1 MFFEQAIAH
10 QIPGYTKEA
19 DSLHGESLAMLDY
32 RDELKVKNDALEE
45 FWDVNRLAGNPQK
58 VIASP
63 MPRAY
68 RTTSKRRV
76 SMRPGNLQFDRQDS
90 MLEPEEHN
98 KIYAFLFEKLIT
110 PAYKPLAYALNWII
124 IRGTYQY
131 RVVIFNIK
139 KIDASV
145 VRKLKLISEALQASP
160 FHVTAAHAYVDTTE
174 SDYYLES
181 KRPTEGLN
189 FKQLYG
195 PREMS
200 LNLGHFSLRYPVT
213 GFSQINESQIHNL
226 IKAASRML
234 SLSKED
240 HFLDL
245 YCGYGL
251 FSFALGEA
259 AKDVLGVEWEGP
271 SIDCAKASAKHL
283 KKNYR
288 FIAGKIDEMFVQTR
302 LPRPVPGEPEKILLD
317 PPRKGCEPGVILAQ
331 GMGTLRLP
339 RARGAAARPVPGHPA
354 PRNHR
359 DAREEVT
366 RSVILRR
373 GTPNQSPIAGFRQY
387 FVPELHTKQA
397 FPPPLVCN

>member
-1 MFFEQAIAH
+1 MFFEQAIAL
-10 QIPGYTKEA
+10 QIPGYTREA
-19 DSLHGESLAMLDY
+19 DSAHGESLAMFDY
-32 RDELKVKNDALEE
+32 KDELKIKNQAIKE
-45 FWDVNRLAGNPQK
+45 FWEVNRLAGNPQN

-63 MPRAY
+63 MPREY

-76 SMRPGNLQFDRQDS
+76 FMQPGNLQFDRQDS

-98 KIYAFLFEKLIT
+98 KIYNLLFEKLIT

-124 IRGTYQY
+124 IRGTYHY

-139 KIDASV
+139 KIDATI
-145 VRKLKLISEALQASP
+145 VRKLKQISEVLQKSELN
-160 FHVTAAHAYVDTTE
+160 VTAAHADVDTTE
-174 SDYYLES
+174 SDDYLES
-181 KRPTEGLN
+181 RRPTDGRN

-200 LNLGHFSLRYPVT
+200 LDLGHFRLKYPVT

-226 IKAASRML
+226 IKAASRLL

-259 AKDVLGVEWEGP
+259 AKSVLGVEWEGP

-283 KKNYR
+283 KKSYR

-302 LPRPVPGEPEKILLD
+302 LPRPIPGEPEKILLD
-317 PPRKGCEPGVILAQ
+317 PPRKGCEPGVIHALA
-331 GMGTLRLP
+331 MRKPIRVCHVFCGTDEI
-339 RARGAAARPVPGHPA
+339 PA
-354 PRNHR
+354 SLKEWERYGYR
-359 DAREEVT
+359 VREVQP
-366 RSVILRR
+366 LDLFP
-373 GTPNQSPIAGFRQY
+373 GTPHLETIVMLER
-387 FVPELHTKQA
+387 K
-397 FPPPLVCN
+397 

>member
-1 MFFEQAIAH
+1 MEAIMFFEQAIAH

-32 RDELKVKNDALEE
+32 KDELKVKNDAIQE

-63 MPRAY
+63 MPRGY

-76 SMRPGNLQFDRQDS
+76 YMQPGNLQFDRQES

-98 KIYAFLFEKLIT
+98 KIYDFLFEKLIT

-139 KIDASV
+139 KIDASI
-145 VRKLKLISEALQASP
+145 VRKLKLIAEALQKSP

-181 KRPTEGLN
+181 KRPTDGLD

-195 PREMS
+195 PRD
-200 LNLGHFSLRYPVT
+200 LTLDLGHFRLKYPVT

-226 IKAASRML
+226 IKAASRLL

-259 AKDVLGVEWEGP
+259 AKSVLGVEWEGL
-271 SIDCAKASAKHL
+271 SIESAKASAKFL

-288 FIAGKIDEMFVQTR
+288 FVAGKIDEMFVQTR
-302 LPRPVPGEPEKILLD
+302 LPRPIPGEPEKILLD
-317 PPRKGCEPGVILAQ
+317 PPRKGCEPGVIHALA
-331 GMGTLRLP
+331 MRKPVRVCHIFCGTDEI
-339 RARGAAARPVPGHPA
+339 PA
-354 PRNHR
+354 SLKEWERYGYR
-359 DAREEVT
+359 VREVQP
-366 RSVILRR
+366 LDLFP
-373 GTPNQSPIAGFRQY
+373 GTPHLETIVMLER
-387 FVPELHTKQA
+387 K
-397 FPPPLVCN
+397 

>member
-10 QIPGYTKEA
+10 QVPGYTREA
-19 DSLHGESLAMLDY
+19 DSAHGESLAMFDY
-32 RDELKVKNDALEE
+32 KDELKIKNQAIKE
-45 FWDVNRLAGNPQK
+45 FWEVNRLAGNPQN

-63 MPRAY
+63 MPREY

-76 SMRPGNLQFDRQDS
+76 FMQPGNLQFDRQDS

-98 KIYAFLFEKLIT
+98 KIYNQLFEKLIT

-124 IRGTYQY
+124 IRGTYRY

-139 KIDASV
+139 KIDATI
-145 VRKLKLISEALQASP
+145 VRKLKQISEVLQKSELN
-160 FHVTAAHAYVDTTE
+160 VTAAHAYVDTTE

-200 LNLGHFSLRYPVT
+200 LDLGHFRLKYPVT

-226 IKAASRML
+226 IKAASRL
-234 SLSKED
+234 LNLSKED

-259 AKDVLGVEWEGP
+259 AKSVLGVEWEGP

-283 KKNYR
+283 KKSYR

-302 LPRPVPGEPEKILLD
+302 LPRPIPGEPEKILLD
-317 PPRKGCEPGVILAQ
+317 PPRKGCEPGVIHALA
-331 GMGTLRLP
+331 MRKPIRVCHVFCGTDEI
-339 RARGAAARPVPGHPA
+339 PA
-354 PRNHR
+354 SLKEWERYGYR
-359 DAREEVT
+359 VREVQP
-366 RSVILRR
+366 LDLFP
-373 GTPNQSPIAGFRQY
+373 GTPHLETIVMLER
-387 FVPELHTKQA
+387 K
-397 FPPPLVCN
+397 

>member
-10 QIPGYTKEA
+10 QVPGYTREA
-19 DSLHGESLAMLDY
+19 DSAHGESLAMFDY
-32 RDELKVKNDALEE
+32 KDELKIKNQAIKE
-45 FWDVNRLAGNPQK
+45 FWEVNRLAGNPQN

-63 MPRAY
+63 MPREY

-76 SMRPGNLQFDRQDS
+76 FMQPGNLQFDRQDS

-98 KIYAFLFEKLIT
+98 KIYNLLFEKLIT

-124 IRGTYQY
+124 IRGTYRY

-139 KIDASV
+139 KIDASI
-145 VRKLKLISEALQASP
+145 VRKLKQISEVLQKSELN
-160 FHVTAAHAYVDTTE
+160 VTAAHAYVDTTE

-200 LNLGHFSLRYPVT
+200 LSLGKFSLRYPVT

-226 IKAASRML
+226 IKAASRLL

-259 AKDVLGVEWEGP
+259 AKSVLGVEWEGP

-283 KKNYR
+283 KKSYR
-288 FIAGKIDEMFVQTR
+288 FIAGKIDEMFVQMR
-302 LPRPVPGEPEKILLD
+302 LPRPIPGKNPAGPAAQGLRTRRDSRTRDEKAN
-317 PPRKGCEPGVILAQ
+317 PRMPRVLRHRRNSRLAQ

-339 RARGAAARPVPGHPA
+339 RARGAAARPVPRHPA
-354 PRNHR
+354 PGNHR
-359 DAREEVT
+359 HAGEEIDFRTGLRPYRRKT
-366 RSVILRR
+366 RDER
-373 GTPNQSPIAGFRQY
+373 
-387 FVPELHTKQA
+387 
-397 FPPPLVCN
+397 

>member
-10 QIPGYTKEA
+10 QVPGYTREA
-19 DSLHGESLAMLDY
+19 DSAHGESLAMFDY
-32 RDELKVKNDALEE
+32 KDELKIKNQAIKE
-45 FWDVNRLAGNPQK
+45 FWEVNRLAGNPQN

-63 MPRAY
+63 IPREY

-76 SMRPGNLQFDRQDS
+76 FMQPGNLQFDRQDS

-98 KIYAFLFEKLIT
+98 KIYNLLFEKLIT

-124 IRGTYQY
+124 IRGTYRY

-139 KIDASV
+139 KIDATI
-145 VRKLKLISEALQASP
+145 VRKLKQISEVLQKSELN
-160 FHVTAAHAYVDTTE
+160 VTAAHAYVDTTE

-200 LNLGHFSLRYPVT
+200 LDLGHFRLKYPVT

-226 IKAASRML
+226 IKAASRLL

-259 AKDVLGVEWEGP
+259 AKSVLGVEWEGP

-283 KKNYR
+283 KKSYR

-302 LPRPVPGEPEKILLD
+302 LPRPIPGEPEKILLD
-317 PPRKGCEPGVILAQ
+317 PPRKGCEPGVIHALA
-331 GMGTLRLP
+331 MRKPIRVCHVFCGTDEI
-339 RARGAAARPVPGHPA
+339 PA
-354 PRNHR
+354 SLKEWERYGYR
-359 DAREEVT
+359 VREVQP
-366 RSVILRR
+366 LDLFP
-373 GTPNQSPIAGFRQY
+373 GTPHLETIVMLER
-387 FVPELHTKQA
+387 K
-397 FPPPLVCN
+397 

>member
-1 MFFEQAIAH
+1 MLFEQAIAR

-19 DSLHGESLAMLDY
+19 DSAHGESLAMLDY
-32 RDELKVKNDALEE
+32 KDELRIKDAAIRE

-76 SMRPGNLQFDRQDS
+76 YMEPGNLQFDRQES

-98 KIYAFLFEKLIT
+98 KIYDFLFDKLIT

-139 KIDASV
+139 KIDASI
-145 VRKLKLISEALQASP
+145 VRKLKLIADALQKSP
-160 FHVTAAHAYVDTTE
+160 LHVTAAHAYVDTTE

-195 PREMS
+195 PRELS

-226 IKAASRML
+226 IKAASRLL

-259 AKDVLGVEWEGP
+259 AKSVLGVEWEGP

-288 FIAGKIDEMFVQTR
+288 FIAGKIDEEFVQTR
-302 LPRPVPGEPEKILLD
+302 LPRPVLNEPEKILLD
-317 PPRKGCEPGVILAQ
+317 PPRKGCETGVIHALA
-331 GMGTLRLP
+331 MRKPIRVCHVFCGTDEI
-339 RARGAAARPVPGHPA
+339 PA
-354 PRNHR
+354 SLKEWERYGYR
-359 DAREEVT
+359 VRE
-366 RSVILRR
+366 IQPLDLFP
-373 GTPNQSPIAGFRQY
+373 GTPHLETI
-387 FVPELHTKQA
+387 VMLEKK
-397 FPPPLVCN
+397 

>member
-10 QIPGYTKEA
+10 QVPGYTRDA
-19 DSLHGESLAMLDY
+19 DSAHGESLAMFDY
-32 RDELKVKNDALEE
+32 KDELKIKNQAIKE
-45 FWDVNRLAGNPQK
+45 FWEVNRLAGNPQN

-63 MPRAY
+63 MPREY

-76 SMRPGNLQFDRQDS
+76 FMQPGNLQFDRQDS

-98 KIYAFLFEKLIT
+98 KIYNLLFEKLIT

-124 IRGTYQY
+124 IRGTYRY

-139 KIDASV
+139 KIDATI
-145 VRKLKLISEALQASP
+145 VRKLKQISEVLQKSELN
-160 FHVTAAHAYVDTTE
+160 VTAAHAYVDTTE

-200 LNLGHFSLRYPVT
+200 LDLGHFRLKYPVT

-226 IKAASRML
+226 IKAASRLL

-259 AKDVLGVEWEGP
+259 AKSVLGVEWEGP

-283 KKNYR
+283 KKSYR
-288 FIAGKIDEMFVQTR
+288 FIAGKIDEMFVQMR
-302 LPRPVPGEPEKILLD
+302 LPRPIPGEPEKILLD
-317 PPRKGCEPGVILAQ
+317 PPRKGCEPGVIHALA
-331 GMGTLRLP
+331 MRKPIRVCHVFCGTDEI
-339 RARGAAARPVPGHPA
+339 PA
-354 PRNHR
+354 SLKEWERYGYR
-359 DAREEVT
+359 VREVQP
-366 RSVILRR
+366 LDLFP
-373 GTPNQSPIAGFRQY
+373 GTPHLETIVMLER
-387 FVPELHTKQA
+387 K
-397 FPPPLVCN
+397 

>member
-10 QIPGYTKEA
+10 QVPGYTREA
-19 DSLHGESLAMLDY
+19 DSAHGESLAMFDY
-32 RDELKVKNDALEE
+32 KDELKIKNQAIKE
-45 FWDVNRLAGNPQK
+45 FWEVNRLAGNPQK

-63 MPRAY
+63 MPREY

-76 SMRPGNLQFDRQDS
+76 FMQPGNLQFDRQDS

-98 KIYAFLFEKLIT
+98 KIYNLLFEKLIT

-124 IRGTYQY
+124 IRGTYRY

-139 KIDASV
+139 KIDASI
-145 VRKLKLISEALQASP
+145 VRKLKQISEVLQKSELN
-160 FHVTAAHAYVDTTE
+160 VTAAHAYVDTTE

-200 LNLGHFSLRYPVT
+200 LDLGHFRLKYPVT

-226 IKAASRML
+226 IKAASRLL

-259 AKDVLGVEWEGP
+259 AKSVLGVEWEGP

-283 KKNYR
+283 KKSYR
-288 FIAGKIDEMFVQTR
+288 FIAGKIDEMFVQMR
-302 LPRPVPGEPEKILLD
+302 LPRPIPGEPEKILLD
-317 PPRKGCEPGVILAQ
+317 PPRKGCEPGVIHALA
-331 GMGTLRLP
+331 MRKPIRVCHVFCGTDEI
-339 RARGAAARPVPGHPA
+339 PA
-354 PRNHR
+354 SLKEWERYGYR
-359 DAREEVT
+359 VREVQP
-366 RSVILRR
+366 LDLFP
-373 GTPNQSPIAGFRQY
+373 GTPHLETIVMLER
-387 FVPELHTKQA
+387 K
-397 FPPPLVCN
+397 

>member
-1 MFFEQAIAH
+1 MLFEQAIAH
-10 QIPGYTKEA
+10 QIPNYTREA
-19 DSLHGESLAMLDY
+19 DSLRGESLAMLDY
-32 RDELKVKNDALEE
+32 KDELRVKDAAIRE

-58 VIASP
+58 VVASP
-63 MPRAY
+63 MPRGY

-76 SMRPGNLQFDRQDS
+76 HMEPGNLQFDRQDS
-90 MLEPEEHN
+90 LLEPDEHN
-98 KIYAFLFEKLIT
+98 RIYDFLFEKLIT

-139 KIDASV
+139 KIDASI
-145 VRKLKLISEALQASP
+145 VRKLKLIADALQKSP

-195 PREMS
+195 PRELS
-200 LNLGHFSLRYPVT
+200 LPLGKFSLRYPVT

-226 IKAASRML
+226 IKAASRLL

-259 AKDVLGVEWEGP
+259 AKSVLGVEWEGP
-271 SIDCAKASAKHL
+271 SIDCAKASARHL
-283 KKNYR
+283 KKTYR
-288 FIAGKIDEMFVQTR
+288 FIAGKIDEEFVQTR
-302 LPRPVPGEPEKILLD
+302 LPRPMLNEPEKILLD
-317 PPRKGCEPGVILAQ
+317 PPRKGCEPGVIHALA
-331 GMGTLRLP
+331 MRKPIRICHVFCGTDEI
-339 RARGAAARPVPGHPA
+339 PA
-354 PRNHR
+354 SLKEWERYGYR
-359 DAREEVT
+359 VREVQP
-366 RSVILRR
+366 LDLFP
-373 GTPNQSPIAGFRQY
+373 GTPHLETIVMLER
-387 FVPELHTKQA
+387 K
-397 FPPPLVCN
+397 

>member
-32 RDELKVKNDALEE
+32 KDELKVKNDALEE

-76 SMRPGNLQFDRQDS
+76 SMRPGNLQFDRQES

-98 KIYAFLFEKLIT
+98 KIYDFLFEKLIT

-200 LNLGHFSLRYPVT
+200 LPHA
-213 GFSQINESQIHNL
+213 Q
-226 IKAASRML
+226 
-234 SLSKED
+234 
-240 HFLDL
+240 
-245 YCGYGL
+245 
-251 FSFALGEA
+251 
-259 AKDVLGVEWEGP
+259 
-271 SIDCAKASAKHL
+271 
-283 KKNYR
+283 
-288 FIAGKIDEMFVQTR
+288 
-302 LPRPVPGEPEKILLD
+302 PR
-317 PPRKGCEPGVILAQ
+317 Q
-331 GMGTLRLP
+331 G
-339 RARGAAARPVPGHPA
+339 
-354 PRNHR
+354 
-359 DAREEVT
+359 
-366 RSVILRR
+366 
-373 GTPNQSPIAGFRQY
+373 
-387 FVPELHTKQA
+387 
-397 FPPPLVCN
+397 

>member
-10 QIPGYTKEA
+10 QVPGYTREA
-19 DSLHGESLAMLDY
+19 DSAHGESLAMFDY
-32 RDELKVKNDALEE
+32 KDELKIKNQAIKE
-45 FWDVNRLAGNPQK
+45 FWEVNRLAGNPQN

-63 MPRAY
+63 MPREY

-76 SMRPGNLQFDRQDS
+76 FMQPGNLQFDRQDS

-98 KIYAFLFEKLIT
+98 KIYNLLFEKLIT

-124 IRGTYQY
+124 IRGTYRY

-139 KIDASV
+139 KIDATI
-145 VRKLKLISEALQASP
+145 VRKLKQISEVLQKSELN
-160 FHVTAAHAYVDTTE
+160 VTAAHAYVDTTE

-200 LNLGHFSLRYPVT
+200 LDLGHFRLKYPVT

-226 IKAASRML
+226 IKAASRLL

-259 AKDVLGVEWEGP
+259 AKSVLGVEWEGP

-283 KKNYR
+283 KKSYR

-302 LPRPVPGEPEKILLD
+302 LPRPIPGEPEKILLD
-317 PPRKGCEPGVILAQ
+317 PPRKGCEPGVIHALA
-331 GMGTLRLP
+331 MRKPIRVCHVFCGTDEI
-339 RARGAAARPVPGHPA
+339 PA
-354 PRNHR
+354 SLKEWERYGYR
-359 DAREEVT
+359 VREVQP
-366 RSVILRR
+366 LDLFP
-373 GTPNQSPIAGFRQY
+373 GTPHLETIVMLER
-387 FVPELHTKQA
+387 K
-397 FPPPLVCN
+397 

>member
-10 QIPGYTKEA
+10 QVPGYTREA
-19 DSLHGESLAMLDY
+19 DSAHGESLAMFDY
-32 RDELKVKNDALEE
+32 KDELKIKNQAIKE
-45 FWDVNRLAGNPQK
+45 FWEVNRLAGNPQK

-63 MPRAY
+63 MPREY

-76 SMRPGNLQFDRQDS
+76 FMQPGNLQFDRQDS

-98 KIYAFLFEKLIT
+98 KIYNLLFEKLIT

-124 IRGTYQY
+124 IRGTYRY

-139 KIDASV
+139 KIDATI
-145 VRKLKLISEALQASP
+145 VRKLKQISEVLQKSELN
-160 FHVTAAHAYVDTTE
+160 VTAAHAYVDTTE

-200 LNLGHFSLRYPVT
+200 LDLGHFRLKYPVT

-226 IKAASRML
+226 IKAASRLL

-245 YCGYGL
+245 HCGYGL

-259 AKDVLGVEWEGP
+259 AKAVLGVEWEGP

-283 KKNYR
+283 KKSYR
-288 FIAGKIDEMFVQTR
+288 FIAGKIDEMFVQMR
-302 LPRPVPGEPEKILLD
+302 LPRPIPGEPEKILLD
-317 PPRKGCEPGVILAQ
+317 PPRKGCEPGVIHALA
-331 GMGTLRLP
+331 MRKPIRVCHVFCGTDEI
-339 RARGAAARPVPGHPA
+339 PA
-354 PRNHR
+354 SLKEWERYGYR
-359 DAREEVT
+359 VREVQ
-366 RSVILRR
+366 SLDLFP
-373 GTPNQSPIAGFRQY
+373 GTPHLETIVMLER
-387 FVPELHTKQA
+387 K
-397 FPPPLVCN
+397 

>member
-10 QIPGYTKEA
+10 QVPGYTREA
-19 DSLHGESLAMLDY
+19 DSAHGESLAMFDY
-32 RDELKVKNDALEE
+32 KDELKIKNQAIKE
-45 FWDVNRLAGNPQK
+45 FWEVNRLAGNPQK

-63 MPRAY
+63 MPREY

-76 SMRPGNLQFDRQDS
+76 FMQPGNLQFDRQDS

-98 KIYAFLFEKLIT
+98 KIYNLLFEKLIT

-124 IRGTYQY
+124 IRGTYRY

-139 KIDASV
+139 KIDASI
-145 VRKLKLISEALQASP
+145 VRKLKQISEVLQKSELN
-160 FHVTAAHAYVDTTE
+160 VTAAHAYVDTTE

-200 LNLGHFSLRYPVT
+200 LDLGHFRLKYPVT

-226 IKAASRML
+226 IKAASRLL

-259 AKDVLGVEWEGP
+259 AKAVLGVEWEGP

-283 KKNYR
+283 KKSYR
-288 FIAGKIDEMFVQTR
+288 FIAGKIDEMFVQMR
-302 LPRPVPGEPEKILLD
+302 LPRPIPGEPEKILLD
-317 PPRKGCEPGVILAQ
+317 PPRKGCEPGVIHALA
-331 GMGTLRLP
+331 MRKPIRVCHVFCGTDEI
-339 RARGAAARPVPGHPA
+339 PA
-354 PRNHR
+354 SLKEWERYGYR
-359 DAREEVT
+359 VREVQP
-366 RSVILRR
+366 LDLFP
-373 GTPNQSPIAGFRQY
+373 GTPHLETIVMLER
-387 FVPELHTKQA
+387 K
-397 FPPPLVCN
+397 

>member
-1 MFFEQAIAH
+1 MFFEQAIAL
-10 QIPGYTKEA
+10 QVPGYTREA
-19 DSLHGESLAMLDY
+19 DSAHGESLAMFDY
-32 RDELKVKNDALEE
+32 KDELKIKNQAIKE
-45 FWDVNRLAGNPQK
+45 FWEVNRLAGNPQK

-63 MPRAY
+63 MPREY

-76 SMRPGNLQFDRQDS
+76 FMQPGNLQFDRQDS

-98 KIYAFLFEKLIT
+98 KIYNLLFEKLIT

-124 IRGTYQY
+124 IRGTYRY

-139 KIDASV
+139 KIDATI
-145 VRKLKLISEALQASP
+145 VRKLKQISEVLQKSELN
-160 FHVTAAHAYVDTTE
+160 VTAAHAYVDTTE

-200 LNLGHFSLRYPVT
+200 LDLGHFRLKYPVT

-226 IKAASRML
+226 IKAASRLL

-259 AKDVLGVEWEGP
+259 AKSVLGVEWEGP

-283 KKNYR
+283 KKSYR
-288 FIAGKIDEMFVQTR
+288 FIAGKIDEMFVQMR
-302 LPRPVPGEPEKILLD
+302 LPRPIPGEPEKILLD
-317 PPRKGCEPGVILAQ
+317 PPRKGCEPGVIHALA
-331 GMGTLRLP
+331 MRKPIRVCHVFCGTDEI
-339 RARGAAARPVPGHPA
+339 PA
-354 PRNHR
+354 SLKEWERYGYR
-359 DAREEVT
+359 VREVQP
-366 RSVILRR
+366 LDLFP
-373 GTPNQSPIAGFRQY
+373 GTPHLETIVMLER
-387 FVPELHTKQA
+387 K
-397 FPPPLVCN
+397 

>member
-10 QIPGYTKEA
+10 QVPGYTREA
-19 DSLHGESLAMLDY
+19 DSAHGESLAMFDY
-32 RDELKVKNDALEE
+32 KDELKIKNQAIKE
-45 FWDVNRLAGNPQK
+45 FWEVNRLAGNPQN

-63 MPRAY
+63 MPREY

-76 SMRPGNLQFDRQDS
+76 FMQPGNLQFDRQDS

-98 KIYAFLFEKLIT
+98 KIYNLLFEKLIT

-124 IRGTYQY
+124 IRGTYRY

-139 KIDASV
+139 KIDATI
-145 VRKLKLISEALQASP
+145 VRKLKQISEVLQKSELN
-160 FHVTAAHAYVDTTE
+160 VTAAHAYVDTTE

-200 LNLGHFSLRYPVT
+200 LDLGHFRLKYPVT

-226 IKAASRML
+226 IKAASRLL

-259 AKDVLGVEWEGP
+259 AKSVLGVEWEGP

-283 KKNYR
+283 KKSYR
-288 FIAGKIDEMFVQTR
+288 FIAGKIDEMFVQMR
-302 LPRPVPGEPEKILLD
+302 LPRPIPGEPEKILLD
-317 PPRKGCEPGVILAQ
+317 PPRKGCEPGVIHALA
-331 GMGTLRLP
+331 MRKPIRVCHVFCGTDEI
-339 RARGAAARPVPGHPA
+339 PA
-354 PRNHR
+354 SLKEWERYGYR
-359 DAREEVT
+359 VREVQP
-366 RSVILRR
+366 LDLFP
-373 GTPNQSPIAGFRQY
+373 GTPHLETIVMLER
-387 FVPELHTKQA
+387 K
-397 FPPPLVCN
+397 

>member
-10 QIPGYTKEA
+10 QVPGYTREA
-19 DSLHGESLAMLDY
+19 DSAHGESLAMFDY
-32 RDELKVKNDALEE
+32 KDELKIKNQAIKE
-45 FWDVNRLAGNPQK
+45 FWEVNRLAGNPQNA
-58 VIASP
+58 IASP
-63 MPRAY
+63 MPREY

-76 SMRPGNLQFDRQDS
+76 FMQPGNLQFDRQDS

-98 KIYAFLFEKLIT
+98 KIYNLLFEKLIT

-124 IRGTYQY
+124 IRGTYRY

-139 KIDASV
+139 KIDATI
-145 VRKLKLISEALQASP
+145 VRKLKQISEVLQKSELN
-160 FHVTAAHAYVDTTE
+160 VTAAHAYVDTTE

-200 LNLGHFSLRYPVT
+200 LDLGHFRLKYPVT

-226 IKAASRML
+226 IKAASRLL

-259 AKDVLGVEWEGP
+259 AKSVLGVEWEGP

-283 KKNYR
+283 KKSYR

-302 LPRPVPGEPEKILLD
+302 LPRPIPGEPEKILLD
-317 PPRKGCEPGVILAQ
+317 PPRKGCEPGVIHALA
-331 GMGTLRLP
+331 MRKPIRVCHVFCGTDEI
-339 RARGAAARPVPGHPA
+339 PA
-354 PRNHR
+354 SLKEWERYGYR
-359 DAREEVT
+359 VREVQP
-366 RSVILRR
+366 LDLFP
-373 GTPNQSPIAGFRQY
+373 GTPHLETIVMLER
-387 FVPELHTKQA
+387 K
-397 FPPPLVCN
+397 

>member
-1 MFFEQAIAH
+1 MFFEQAIAL
-10 QIPGYTKEA
+10 QVPGYTREA
-19 DSLHGESLAMLDY
+19 DSAHGESLAMFDY
-32 RDELKVKNDALEE
+32 KDELKIKNQAIKE
-45 FWDVNRLAGNPQK
+45 FWEVNRLAGNPQN

-63 MPRAY
+63 MPREY

-76 SMRPGNLQFDRQDS
+76 FMQPGNLQFDRQDS

-98 KIYAFLFEKLIT
+98 KIYNLLFEKLIT

-124 IRGTYQY
+124 IRGTYRY

-139 KIDASV
+139 KIDATF
-145 VRKLKLISEALQASP
+145 VRKLKQISEVLQKSELN
-160 FHVTAAHAYVDTTE
+160 VTAAHAYVDTTE

-200 LNLGHFSLRYPVT
+200 LDLGHFRLKYPVT

-226 IKAASRML
+226 IKAASRLL

-259 AKDVLGVEWEGP
+259 AKSVLGVEWEGP

-283 KKNYR
+283 KKSYR
-288 FIAGKIDEMFVQTR
+288 FIAGKIDEMFVQMR
-302 LPRPVPGEPEKILLD
+302 LPRPIPGEPEKILLD
-317 PPRKGCEPGVILAQ
+317 PPRKGCEPGVIHALA
-331 GMGTLRLP
+331 MRKPIRVCHVFCGTDEI
-339 RARGAAARPVPGHPA
+339 PA
-354 PRNHR
+354 SLKEWERYGYR
-359 DAREEVT
+359 VREVQP
-366 RSVILRR
+366 LDLFP
-373 GTPNQSPIAGFRQY
+373 GTPHLETIVMLER
-387 FVPELHTKQA
+387 K
-397 FPPPLVCN
+397 